1 MGIRWKTFEV
11 PKKLDVDHASLTP
24 QYGKFYA
31 EPFERGFGTTI
42 GNSLRRVLYSSIE
55 GAAVTSIKID
65 GVLHEFSS
73 IEGVL
78 EDVTQIVMNVKKI
91 VLRFHGK
98 GTKRVLISVERNGA
112 VTAGDIRTDE
122 SIEVVNAEQH
132 ICTLTKERKFEMEL
146 EIAKGRGYVPAE
158 RNKKED
164 ATIGTIFLDSA
175 FSPIRKVNCTVE
187 ETRVG
192 QMTDYDKLIL
202 ELWTNGS
209 ISPEEALLYASNILQ
224 RHLDI
229 FVSYG
234 ELPEEEEEEQEEEDK
249 EFIELINKPIAELEL
264 SVRSANCL
272 EAANIKT
279 IGDLVQRS
287 EQEMLKYKNFG
298 KKSLQEIQNILQ
310 GMGITL
316 GMDIEAR
323 KKRKP
328 SGSAPVLKAPAA
340 VVSEAIPSV
349 DSGIEDQSGGAES
362 SGLQV

>member
-11 PKKLDVDHASLTP
+11 PKKLEVDQQTLTP
-24 QYGKFYA
+24 NYGKFYA

-42 GNSLRRVLYSSIE
+42 GNSLRRVLFSSIE
-55 GAAVTSIKID
+55 GGAVTSIKID
-65 GVLHEFSS
+65 GVQHEFSS
-73 IEGVL
+73 MDGVL
-78 EDVTQIVMNVKKI
+78 EDVTEIVMNVKKI
-91 VLRFHGK
+91 ILRFHGK
-98 GTKRVLISVERNGA
+98 GAKRIMINVERKGV
-112 VTAGDIRTDE
+112 VTAGDISTDE
-122 SIEVVNAEQH
+122 TVEIVNPDQH
-132 ICTLTKERKFEMEL
+132 ICTLTKERKFEMEM
-146 EIAKGRGYVPAE
+146 EVVRGRGYVPAE
-158 RNKKED
+158 RNKHED
-164 ATIGTIFLDSA
+164 ATIGTIFLDAA

-202 ELWTNGS
+202 EVWTNGS

-234 ELPEEEEEEQEEEDK
+234 ELPEEEEEEQEEEDR

-298 KKSLQEIQNILQ
+298 KKSLQEITSILTN
-310 GMGITL
+310 MGLTL

-323 KKRKP
+323 KKKKV
-328 SGSAPVLKAPAA
+328 SGSSAKLAAPVTATASAITNLEVKESGNESPAA
-340 VVSEAIPSV
+340 
-349 DSGIEDQSGGAES
+349 AE
-362 SGLQV
+362 